1 MRCYKKA
8 MFRTA
13 ITGTLAMVSLAM
25 GLVTEASAGCPNLPG
40 FKAGA
45 VQPISWQGKG
55 EFEPGSLLLVANRD
69 ESVDGIVGFWR
80 ATWVSKGTPGL
91 PDGTVL
97 GDGFQQWHSD
107 GTEIH
112 YAAENPPAVGNF
124 CLGIWKKTGRL
135 HYTLNHFFQAWDPT
149 DNSLQARFQIR
160 EEIDLDRSGDEHF
173 GTVTIDSYD
182 PAGNLLSHS
191 QGTVHATRITVKT
204 DLKDLF

>member
-13 ITGTLAMVSLAM
+13 ITGTLVMVSLAM
-25 GLVTEASAGCPNLPG
+25 GLVTEASAGCVNPPG

-45 VQPISWQGKG
+45 FQPISWQGTG
-55 EFEPGSLLLVANRD
+55 GFGPCSPLLVAD
-69 ESVDGIVGFWR
+69 HDDSVDRIVGFWR
-80 ATWVSKGTPGL
+80 VTYVTKGTPGL

-97 GDGFQQWHSD
+97 DDAFQQWHSD

-112 YAAENPPAVGNF
+112 NSQKPAASGNI
-124 CLGIWKKTGRL
+124 CLGIWKKTGKF
-135 HYTLNHFFQAWDPT
+135 HYTLNHFVLNSDPT
-149 DNSLQARFQIR
+149 NDSLHDRAQIR

-173 GTVTIDSYD
+173 GTFTIDDYD
-182 PAGNLLSHS
+182 LEGNLLAHL

>member
-45 VQPISWQGKG
+45 AQPISWQGKG
-55 EFEPGSLLLVANRD
+55 EFGPGSPLLVADRD
-69 ESVDGIVGFWR
+69 DSVDPVVRFWR
-80 ATWVSKGTPGL
+80 VTYVSKGTAGL

-97 GDGFQQWHSD
+97 DDGFQQWHSD
-107 GTEIH
+107 GTEFH
-112 YAAENPPAVGNF
+112 WDAGSPPAGGNF
-124 CLGIWKKTGRL
+124 CLGIWEKTGRF
-135 HYTLNHFFQAWDPT
+135 HYTLNHFFQNWDPT
-149 DNSLQARFQIR
+149 NNSLHDRGQIR

-173 GTVTIDSYD
+173 GTLTIDNYD
-182 PAGNLLSHS
+182 PEGNLLAHS

>member
-13 ITGTLAMVSLAM
+13 ITGTLAMLSLAM

-45 VQPISWQGKG
+45 AQPISWPGKG
-55 EFEPGSLLLVANRD
+55 EFGPGSPLLVADRD
-69 ESVDGIVGFWR
+69 DSVDGIVGFWIV
-80 ATWVSKGTPGL
+80 TYVL

-97 GDGFQQWHSD
+97 GNGFQQWHSD

-112 YAAENPPAVGNF
+112 NAEGPAAGGNF
-124 CLGIWKKTGRL
+124 CLGVWKKIAKF
-135 HYTLNHFFQAWDPT
+135 HYQLNHFFQNWDPT
-149 DNSLQARFQIR
+149 NNTLQVRGQIR
-160 EEIDLDRSGDEHF
+160 EEIGVDRSGDEHF
-173 GTVTIDSYD
+173 GTFTIVAYD
-182 PAGNLLSHS
+182 PEGNPVFHS
-191 QGTVHATRITVKT
+191 KGTVHATRITDKT

>member
-13 ITGTLAMVSLAM
+13 ITGTLGMVSLTM

-40 FKAGA
+40 FKAVA
-45 VQPISWQGKG
+45 AQPISWQGKG
-55 EFEPGSLLLVANRD
+55 EFGPGSPLLVADRD
-69 ESVDGIVGFWR
+69 DSVDGIVGFWNV
-80 ATWVSKGTPGL
+80 TFVSKGNPDI

-97 GDGFQQWHSD
+97 VEGLQQWHSD
-107 GTEIH
+107 GTEFH
-112 YAAENPPAVGNF
+112 YDTQSPAARGDF
-124 CLGIWKKTGRL
+124 CLGIWKKIGRSY
-135 HYTLNHFFQAWDPT
+135 HLNHFFQNWDPT
-149 DNSLQARFQIR
+149 NNSLHDRGQIR
-160 EEIDLDRSGDEHF
+160 EEIDLDGSGDEHF

-182 PAGNLLSHS
+182 LEGNLVFHA

>member
-13 ITGTLAMVSLAM
+13 ITGTVAMVSLAM

-55 EFEPGSLLLVANRD
+55 EFGPGSPLLIAD
-69 ESVDGIVGFWR
+69 GDDPVDGIVGFWIV
-80 ATWVSKGTPGL
+80 TYVL

-97 GDGFQQWHSD
+97 NDGFQQWHSD

-112 YAAENPPAVGNF
+112 NAEGPAAVAIFV
-124 CLGIWKKTGRL
+124 
-135 HYTLNHFFQAWDPT
+135 
-149 DNSLQARFQIR
+149 
-160 EEIDLDRSGDEHF
+160 
-173 GTVTIDSYD
+173 
-182 PAGNLLSHS
+182 
-191 QGTVHATRITVKT
+191 
-204 DLKDLF
+204 

>member
-25 GLVTEASAGCPNLPG
+25 GLVTQASAGCVNPPG

-45 VQPISWQGKG
+45 FQPISWQGKG
-55 EFEPGSLLLVANRD
+55 EFGPGSPLLIADRD
-69 ESVDGIVGFWR
+69 DSVDGIVGFWR
-80 ATWVSKGTPGL
+80 VKYVL

-97 GDGFQQWHSD
+97 DNGLQQWHSD

-112 YAAENPPAVGNF
+112 NDADAPPARGNF
-124 CLGIWKKTGRL
+124 CLGIWKKTGRS
-135 HYTLNHFFQAWDPT
+135 HYTLNHFYLGWDPT
-149 DNSLQARFQIR
+149 NNSLHDRTQIR

-173 GTVTIDSYD
+173 GTFTIDGYD
-182 PAGNLLSHS
+182 LEGNLLVHL

>member
-8 MFRTA
+8 MFRIA

-45 VQPISWQGKG
+45 AQPISWQGKG
-55 EFEPGSLLLVANRD
+55 EFEPSSPLLVADRD
-69 ESVDGIVGFWR
+69 DSVDRIVGFWR
-80 ATWVSKGTPGL
+80 VGYVL

-97 GDGFQQWHSD
+97 GNGFQQWHSD

-112 YAAENPPAVGNF
+112 NSEGPAAGGNF

-135 HYTLNHFFQAWDPT
+135 HYTLNHFYLASDPT
-149 DNSLQARFQIR
+149 NNSLHDRVQIR

-173 GTVTIDSYD
+173 GTFTIDDYD
-182 PAGNLLSHS
+182 LEGNFLFHI
-191 QGTVHATRITVKT
+191 QGTVHATVSP
-204 DLKDLF
+204 

>member
-25 GLVTEASAGCPNLPG
+25 GLVTQASAGCVNPPG

-45 VQPISWQGKG
+45 FQPISWQGKG
-55 EFEPGSLLLVANRD
+55 EFGPGSPLLVADRD
-69 ESVDGIVGFWR
+69 DSVDGIVGFWR
-80 ATWVSKGTPGL
+80 VKYVL

-97 GDGFQQWHSD
+97 DNGLQQWHSD

-112 YAAENPPAVGNF
+112 NDADAPPARGNF
-124 CLGIWKKTGRL
+124 CLGIWKKTGRS
-135 HYTLNHFFQAWDPT
+135 HYTLNHFYLGWDPT
-149 DNSLQARFQIR
+149 NNSLHDRTQIR

-173 GTVTIDSYD
+173 GTFTIDGYD
-182 PAGNLLSHS
+182 LEGNLLVHL

>member
-45 VQPISWQGKG
+45 FQPISWQRTG
-55 EFEPGSLLLVANRD
+55 EFGPGSLLLVADRD
-69 ESVDGIVGFWR
+69 DSVDRIVGFWR
-80 ATWVSKGTPGL
+80 VTQVSKGTPGL
-91 PDGTVL
+91 PDGTL
-97 GDGFQQWHSD
+97 LNDGFQQWHSD

-112 YAAENPPAVGNF
+112 YDALSPPAHGNF
-124 CLGIWKKTGRL
+124 CLGIWKKTGRS
-135 HYTLNHFFQAWDPT
+135 HYTLNHFYLNSDPT
-149 DNSLQARFQIR
+149 TNSLQARVQIR

-173 GTVTIDSYD
+173 GIFTIDGYD
-182 PAGNLLSHS
+182 LEGNLLVHL

>member
-1 MRCYKKA
+1 MRSCKKV

-13 ITGTLAMVSLAM
+13 ITGTLAVVSLAM
-25 GLVTEASAGCPNLPG
+25 GLVTAASAGCPNLPG

-45 VQPISWQGKG
+45 VQPISWRGTG
-55 EFEPGSLLLVANRD
+55 EFGPGSPLLVADRD
-69 ESVDGIVGFWR
+69 DSVDGIVGFWR
-80 ATWVSKGTPGL
+80 VTYVSKGNSGI

-97 GDGFQQWHSD
+97 VEGFQQWHSD

-112 YAAENPPAVGNF
+112 YDTQAAPARGDV
-124 CLGIWKKTGRL
+124 CLGIWKKTGRS
-135 HYTLNHFFQAWDPT
+135 HYTLNHFFQNWDPT
-149 DNSLQARFQIR
+149 DNSLHDRGQIR

-173 GTVTIDSYD
+173 GTVTVDSYD
-182 PAGNLLSHS
+182 LEGNLLVHL